1 MVIKTCL
8 MPLPPILQAASAKER
23 TRLAGSQSL
32 NKVVKELDKAAIMKL
47 SVGAGL
53 PAKHHNG
60 IVYVGLDKQEWW
72 WSHSLMGWVQNM
84 CTPTPS

>member
-1 MVIKTCL
+1 MMVVL
-8 MPLPPILQAASAKER
+8 GWM
-23 TRLAGSQSL
+23 AGSQSL
-32 NKVVKELDKAAIMKL
+32 KKAVKELDKAAIMKL

-72 WSHSLMGWVQNM
+72 WSHSLMGWVQNIPVDPM
-84 CTPTPS
+84 HMTYSQIVDKV